1 MSTATKYA
9 DPIRINTG
17 RSTHVIGI
25 QVGSPN
31 SALNLSATA
40 LAKSLSAVCSRAN
53 EIRGHTSM
61 LPSERVD
68 RLDKLRPEAVKAVRA
83 HLNTLESESA
93 RIAHLAR
100 TATAS
105 VVKPSSMLE
114 HHKVLEDLA
123 LAQRFAAL
131 SIGERTRLTA
141 EAIRSPETHLRWCEV
156 LQRVA
161 PELTGV
167 DPAMREQ
174 LRLATLRTFDP
185 ELLASVE
192 AQEAQVEMGQ
202 RAADIAQQLLS
213 ENFVGSLQEL
223 QAEPAAP
230 ETPAALT
237 PEQYLAAVPQAVI
250 DDLKSGGQLSRL
262 SAVERAARVQA

>member
-105 VVKPSSMLE
+105 VVKPSSMLPQ
-114 HHKVLEDLA
+114 HTVLEDLA
-123 LAQRFAAL
+123 LAQRFASL

-141 EAIRSPETHLRWCEV
+141 EAIRDPAASLRWCEV

-185 ELLASVE
+185 ELLASIE
-192 AQEAQVEMGQ
+192 AQQEQVTLGQ
-202 RAADIAQQLLS
+202 RAADIAAQLLS
-213 ENFVGSLQEL
+213 ENFVNSLAEL

-237 PEQYLAAVPQAVI
+237 AA
-250 DDLKSGGQLSRL
+250 DYL
-262 SAVERAARVQA
+262 SAVPAHVVADLLAGPGLSRPAGIELRGQS

>member
-1 MSTATKYA
+1 MSTATRYA
-9 DPIRINTG
+9 DPLRINTG

-25 QVGSPN
+25 PVGSPN
-31 SALNLSATA
+31 SALNLSVAA
-40 LAKSLSAVCSRAN
+40 LAKTLSALLGRAT
-53 EIRGHTSM
+53 EIHAHTGM
-61 LPSERVD
+61 LASEKND
-68 RLDKLRPEAVKAVRA
+68 RLDRLQPEAIKATRA
-83 HLNTLESESA
+83 LLNTLASESE
-93 RIAHLAR
+93 RISHLAR

-105 VVKPSSMLE
+105 VVRASATLPQ
-114 HHKVLEDLA
+114 HTVLEDLA

-131 SIGERTRLTA
+131 PIGEKTRITA
-141 EAIRSPETHLRWCEV
+141 EAIRDPAAHLRWSEV

-192 AQEAQVEMGQ
+192 AQQGQVEMAQ

-213 ENFVGSLQEL
+213 ENFVGSLAKL
-223 QAEPAAP
+223 RAEPPEP

-250 DDLKSGGQLSRL
+250 DDLKSGGRLSRPATIEL
-262 SAVERAARVQA
+262 SRVQA

>member
-9 DPIRINTG
+9 DPIRISTG
-17 RSTHVIGI
+17 NATRTIGI
-25 QVGSPN
+25 PVGSPN
-31 SALNLSATA
+31 SALNVSVAA
-40 LAKSLSAVCSRAN
+40 LAKSLSALLGRAT
-53 EIRGHTSM
+53 EVRSHTAM
-61 LPSERVD
+61 LPSERTD
-68 RLDKLRPEAVKAVRA
+68 RLDRLRPEAVKAVRA
-83 HLNTLESESA
+83 HLATLESESA

-131 SIGERTRLTA
+131 PISEKTRVVA
-141 EAIRSPETHLRWCEV
+141 EAIRDPAANLRWAEM

-161 PELTGV
+161 PELSGA
-167 DPAMREQ
+167 DRAMLQE
-174 LRLATLRTFDP
+174 LRLSTLRTFDP

-192 AQEAQVEMGQ
+192 AQQEQVTLAQ
-202 RAADIAQQLLS
+202 RAADIAQQLLA

-237 PEQYLAAVPQAVI
+237 AA
-250 DDLKSGGQLSRL
+250 DYL
-262 SAVERAARVQA
+262 SAVSEEALADLRSGPGLSRPSRVELSRVQA